1 MNTTRTTFGT
11 NPSLRRYAEPFTKI
25 QYVLDWTRGAEV
37 DLGCGTMAVGDS
49 TRDPLIS
56 KGGAFL
62 YPGGPSVSGPKHPNS
77 MHRISYQWLNGQ
89 RNLQANDPGF
99 YSQRCPRSV
108 AMVNQFR
115 NGQVSLIKRLH

>member
-1 MNTTRTTFGT
+1 MNTTRTAFKTT
-11 NPSLRRYAEPFTKI
+11 ASLRRYAEPFTKI
-25 QYVLDWTRGAEV
+25 QYELDWTRGAEV

-56 KGGAFL
+56 KAGPFT

-108 AMVNQFR
+108 VVVNQVR
-115 NGQVSLIKRLH
+115 NG